1 MNLLLYISIIMSDN
15 KNATGKSGT
24 AKPNTNAPG
33 SLDSASKATAETA
46 IGKPPAESR
55 AEDAPKN
62 EAATKREEA

>member
-1 MNLLLYISIIMSDN
+1 MSDY

-33 SLDSASKATAETA
+33 SLDTASKAVDPETA
-46 IGKPPAESR
+46 IGKPPAANR

-62 EAATKREEA
+62 EAATERESE

>member
-1 MNLLLYISIIMSDN
+1 MSDN

-33 SLDSASKATAETA
+33 SLDTASKAVSAEA
-46 IGKPPAESR
+46 PLGKPPAESR

-62 EAATKREEA
+62 EAATEREEA